1 MANTKHK
8 YFSDRS
14 PNSPY
19 IQYQLFEQLTRNK
32 VYELTNSIIKY
43 MSQLIRNKVYETTN
57 SK

>member
-43 MSQLIRNKVYETTN
+43 MKQLIQK
-57 SK
+57 